1 MQSAMTG
8 REIHDIAI
16 VGGGAGGLATAS
28 SLLAR
33 RRDLDIVMVE
43 PQTKHYYQTGWTM
56 VGAGVFRA
64 ADTERDKADSYLAAR
79 AGSKVPPLGFRP
91 RQMKS

>member
-1 MQSAMTG
+1 
-8 REIHDIAI
+8 
-16 VGGGAGGLATAS
+16 
-28 SLLAR
+28 
-33 RRDLDIVMVE
+33 
-43 PQTKHYYQTGWTM
+43 M